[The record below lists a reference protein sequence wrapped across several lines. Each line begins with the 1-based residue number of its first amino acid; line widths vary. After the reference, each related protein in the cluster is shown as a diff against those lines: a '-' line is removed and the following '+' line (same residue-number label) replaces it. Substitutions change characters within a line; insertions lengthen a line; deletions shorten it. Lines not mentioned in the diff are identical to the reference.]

1 MLYTLQNDRLTVT
14 LSDMGAEITSVLSA
28 EGCEYLWQGDPKY
41 WEGRS
46 PLMFPIC
53 GRLIDGKYTYGGKT
67 YQMATTHGF
76 ARFSVFKAEQ
86 KDAGTVRFSLSANE
100 KTRESYPF
108 EFELTVEYQ
117 LQENQL
123 TCTVTVRNPDGE
135 TVLPATVGFHP
146 GFNVPLD
153 GDSRFEDWFLEFANA
168 CSPDEIL
175 MNEKCFLT
183 GIRRAY
189 PLEKGRILP
198 LRHSLFD
205 IDGVFMSNL
214 DRTVT
219 LRSEKSERFV
229 RINFEQLRYLGVWHA
244 PRTDAPYVCIEPWC
258 GLPSFADRVDD
269 FAEKSDMF
277 HIQPKSEQSVSCSI
291 TFG

>member
-1 MLYTLQNDRLTVT
+1 MLYTLKNEKLTVT
-14 LSDMGAEITSVLSA
+14 LSDLGAEIVSVVCTD
-28 EGCEYLWQGDPKY
+28 GCEYIWQGDPKY
-41 WEGRS
+41 WTGRA

-67 YQMATTHGF
+67 YEMSSTHGF
-76 ARFSVFKAEQ
+76 ARSSTFEVEQ
-86 KDAGTVRFSLSANE
+86 KDDGTVCFSLSANE
-100 KTRESYPF
+100 ETKACYPF
-108 EFELTVEYQ
+108 DFTLTVEYR
-117 LQENQL
+117 LQENRL
-123 TCTVTVRNPDGE
+123 DCAVTVKNPDGQ

-153 GDSRFEDWFLEFANA
+153 GEGKFEDWYLEFANE

-189 PLEKGRILP
+189 PLEKGKVLP

-219 LRSEKSERFV
+219 LRSDRSERFV
-229 RINFEQLRYLGVWHA
+229 RINFEDLRYLGIWHA

-269 FAEKSDMF
+269 FSEKSDMF
-277 HIQPKSEQSVSCSI
+277 HIQPNSEQKISYSI

>member
-1 MLYTLQNDRLTVT
+1 MLYTLKNEKLTVT
-14 LSDMGAEITSVLSA
+14 LSDLGAEIVSVVCTD
-28 EGCEYLWQGDPKY
+28 GCEYIWQGDPKY
-41 WEGRS
+41 WTGRA

-53 GRLIDGKYTYGGKT
+53 GRLIDGKYTYGKKT
-67 YQMATTHGF
+67 YEMSSTHGF
-76 ARFSVFKAEQ
+76 ARSSTFEAEQ
-86 KDAGTVRFSLSANE
+86 KDDDTVCFSLSANE
-100 KTRESYPF
+100 ETKACYPF
-108 EFELTVEYQ
+108 DFTLTVEYR
-117 LQENQL
+117 LQENRL
-123 TCTVTVRNPDGE
+123 DCSVTVKNPDGQ

-153 GDSRFEDWFLEFANA
+153 GDGNFEDWYLEFANE

-189 PLEKGRILP
+189 PLEKGKVLP

-219 LRSEKSERFV
+219 LRSDRSERFV
-229 RINFEQLRYLGVWHA
+229 RINFEDLRYLGIWHA

-269 FAEKSDMF
+269 FSEKSDMF
-277 HIQPKSEQSVSCSI
+277 HIQPNSEQKISYSI

>member
-1 MLYTLQNDRLTVT
+1 MLYTLKNEQLTVT
-14 LSDMGAEITSVLSA
+14 VSDLGAEITSVLCA
-28 EGCEYLWQGDPKY
+28 GGCEYLWQGNPAY
-41 WEGRS
+41 WTGRA

-67 YQMATTHGF
+67 YEMTTTHGF
-76 ARFSVFKAEQ
+76 ARSSTFAAEQ
-86 KDAGTVRFSLSANE
+86 TDACTVCFSLSANE
-100 KTRESYPF
+100 QTKACYPF
-108 EFELTVEYQ
+108 AFELTVEYR
-117 LQENQL
+117 LQGNRL
-123 TCTVTVRNPDGE
+123 DCKVTVKNPDE
-135 TVLPATVGFHP
+135 HEVLPATVGFHP

-153 GDSRFEDWFLEFANA
+153 GKGEFEDWYLEFANE

-189 PLEKGRILP
+189 PLEKGRILR
-198 LRHSLFD
+198 LRHELFD

-219 LRSEKSERFV
+219 LRSDKSERFV
-229 RINFEQLRYLGVWHA
+229 RINFDQLRYLGVWHK

-258 GLPSFADRVDD
+258 GLPSFEDRVDD

-277 HIQPKSEQSVSCSI
+277 HIQPKSEQSVSYSI